1 MAVLLIFFVPV
12 FDPVCFGAKD
22 EFKTVFDSDFA
33 AFVIFALPA
42 MFKRTE
48 DLLIKFYSAFGILL
62 VCCRGIRGIDVGATG
77 VLMVILNSITSAFRN
92 ILQPQSLCAGRFY
105 LSL

>member
-12 FDPVCFGAKD
+12 FNPVGFGAKD
-22 EFKTVFDSDFA
+22 EFKTVLDSDFA

-48 DLLIKFYSAFGILL
+48 NLLIKFDGAFGILL
-62 VCCRGIRGIDVGATG
+62 VSGGGIRGIDVGATG
-77 VLMVILNSITSAFRN
+77 MFMVILHTV
-92 ILQPQSLCAGRFY
+92 
-105 LSL
+105 